1 MLECLFGPWHPK
13 ATHNTDDIERL
24 SWAVARDTCAVSR
37 TSRDAL
43 GDDWGCGG
51 QWADEPGARARVA
64 HVSGYVRGE
73 ARAASEAHADSQDV
87 FVTAHMVCRCAR
99 VPRLLLGWQWSDECA
114 AHTGIA
120 RVPGEVGGQVRAHP
134 RCARVRADVFTVLG
148 TVRARGRHRPFGW
161 GCAPRVRERDSRH
174 MRGHRRWHQRRFG
187 NTGRHHHGV
196 GVRARMGIP
205 AMVAVDGVSGAGLAG
220 RTQGVGGVPVAGQDA
235 EGGATGSADGGRRGQ
250 RWTVVRLWRC
260 CSACHERCR
269 ASLGQ
274 PARPADGQRGLCNT
288 TTPFA
293 WVRDAQR
300 RLQGARARDHL
311 QERWTVTR
319 LGAG

>member
-13 ATHNTDDIERL
+13 ATHSTDDIERL

-120 RVPGEVGGQVRAHP
+120 RVPGEVWGQVRAHP

-161 GCAPRVRERDSRH
+161 GCTPRVRERDSRY
-174 MRGHRRWHQRRFG
+174 MRGHRRRHPRRFG
-187 NTGRHHHGV
+187 NTGRHHHGG
-196 GVRARMGIP
+196 GVRARMG
-205 AMVAVDGVSGAGLAG
+205 
-220 RTQGVGGVPVAGQDA
+220 VGGVSVAGQDA

-260 CSACHERCR
+260 CSACHERWR

-288 TTPFA
+288 T